1 MLEKSTSQ
9 ANDILLAY
17 MACWGLTHSA
27 ISIQS
32 ETFRHWSI
40 HPCGWQVEVSR
51 WLLER
56 QSNLIMISGT
66 GSGKTLTFWMPMLY
80 ETAITIIITP
90 LKALGAQMAK
100 ESEECGFRAMNVTAE
115 LMGSCQHLVNV
126 CMPCHCLIMLLLMK
140 L

>member
-9 ANDILLAY
+9 VNDILLAY
-17 MACWGLTHSA
+17 MAHWGLTHSA

-40 HPCGWQVEVSR
+40 HPCRWQVEVSR
-51 WLLER
+51 QLLER

-80 ETAITIIITP
+80 ETAITIVITP
-90 LKALGAQMAK
+90 LKLLVLRWLRNPKSMV
-100 ESEECGFRAMNVTAE
+100 FE
-115 LMGSCQHLVNV
+115 L
-126 CMPCHCLIMLLLMK
+126 
-140 L
+140 

>member
-1 MLEKSTSQ
+1 MLENSTSQ
-9 ANDILLAY
+9 VNDILLAY
-17 MACWGLTHSA
+17 MACRGLTHSA

-32 ETFRHWSI
+32 ETFWCWSI

-56 QSNLIMISGT
+56 QSNLIVISGT

-80 ETAITIIITP
+80 ETAITIVVTP

-100 ESEECGFRAMNVTAE
+100 ESEEHGF
-115 LMGSCQHLVNV
+115 
-126 CMPCHCLIMLLLMK
+126 
-140 L
+140 

>member
-17 MACWGLTHSA
+17 MACQGLTHSA

-32 ETFRHWSI
+32 ETFRCWSI

-100 ESEECGFRAMNVTAE
+100 ESEEHGF
-115 LMGSCQHLVNV
+115 
-126 CMPCHCLIMLLLMK
+126 
-140 L
+140 